1 MELVYYQDGR
11 KKMKLTIRPRSRNPS
26 ASQLLEQVSQ
36 LSDDEAEIFMEALG
50 DGVFDEWDCGLDTF
64 FGLFGAI
71 EFKIATNSASNFAR
85 SYEESYR
92 KNGR

>member
-1 MELVYYQDGR
+1 
-11 KKMKLTIRPRSRNPS
+11 
-26 ASQLLEQVSQ
+26 
-36 LSDDEAEIFMEALG
+36 MEALG